1 MKLAEALNIRADLKK
16 KILQLKERL
25 LRNSKVQ
32 EGEEPSENPENLL
45 LELNSN
51 LSELEIL
58 IKKINRTNCK
68 TFYGDKTITDL
79 IAERD
84 VLALNLSVKREFLKE
99 ASEKIDRYSNTEVK
113 ILSTVN
119 ISEKQKEIDKLS
131 KILRETDMKIQELNW
146 ITELEKKKK
155 RYLSE

>member
-51 LSELEIL
+51 LLELEIL

-146 ITELEKKKK
+146 ITELEN
-155 RYLSE
+155 